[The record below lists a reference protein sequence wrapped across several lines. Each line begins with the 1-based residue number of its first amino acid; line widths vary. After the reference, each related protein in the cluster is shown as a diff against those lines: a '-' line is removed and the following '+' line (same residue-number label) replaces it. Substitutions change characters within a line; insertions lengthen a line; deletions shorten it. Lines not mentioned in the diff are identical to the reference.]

1 MGAITITDERQS
13 DEARGANASLTIP
26 ARYLPEARVALMQQI
41 DNDADWVK
49 SVIDSQDLEGALNC
63 MQGDLGLHRQLRD
76 ATTDIELIDDPSHSI
91 ETLLE
96 GIIRKA
102 VVYLQEEA
110 EYGPLPR
117 AEMTEIVDRMRWALT
132 ELDRYFAVQQQS
144 ERKAA

>member
-1 MGAITITDERQS
+1 
-13 DEARGANASLTIP
+13 
-26 ARYLPEARVALMQQI
+26 
-41 DNDADWVK
+41 
-49 SVIDSQDLEGALNC
+49 